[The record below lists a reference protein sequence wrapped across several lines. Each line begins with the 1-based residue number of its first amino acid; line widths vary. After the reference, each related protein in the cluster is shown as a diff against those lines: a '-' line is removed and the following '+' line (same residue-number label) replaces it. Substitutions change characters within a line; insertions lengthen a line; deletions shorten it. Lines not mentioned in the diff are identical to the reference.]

1 MCGQG
6 QPASGYRSG
15 GVRVVTGVD
24 LQTIARHIADSP
36 EVRRSAAGFIGYGE
50 TNPGDKVL
58 IAVPRLTDPDVLE
71 AVVRALHERG
81 ARVDTI
87 VMDDEPDRPFRALD
101 EITMMMRREPY
112 HVRLRRGDRAPWVE
126 ELAEREHY
134 DLLIHGA
141 AGPVPRSTGRYEAF
155 PWTTKEH
162 FLSPANTF
170 PRELHKLI
178 NEKTWQLFTSNIGG
192 RLHLSDPEGTQ
203 LSLTILEKPFFD
215 GRHDYGLTPKWGH
228 LMAHPPTPVEPED
241 DSTGIIAGTMSHY
254 GRPFPH
260 IRIHVENARVTAI
273 EGGGEYGAAWRELDA
288 ESARTQ
294 YPCFPRPGLFW
305 LWELAIGTN
314 PKISR
319 PTNVE
324 YLSSD
329 GFEWERRRAGIIHC
343 GFGTRWRSSEE
354 TWAGE
359 RGLLYGHLHVHLVFP
374 TLIIEARDGKVVPVI
389 EKGRLAVYDDPE
401 VRDFA
406 ARFGDPDV
414 LLHDDWVPSI
424 PGISAPGR
432 YEDYAA
438 DPARWI
444 YGH

>member
-50 TNPGDKVL
+50 TKPGDKVL

-87 VMDDEPDRPFRALD
+87 VMDDEPDRPFRTLD

-273 EGGGEYGAAWRELDA
+273 EGGGEYGAAWRELEA

-401 VRDFA
+401 VRDCA

-432 YEDYAA
+432 CEDYAA

>member
-273 EGGGEYGAAWRELDA
+273 EGGGEYGAAWRELEA

-324 YLSSD
+324 YLSSA

-401 VRDFA
+401 VRDCA